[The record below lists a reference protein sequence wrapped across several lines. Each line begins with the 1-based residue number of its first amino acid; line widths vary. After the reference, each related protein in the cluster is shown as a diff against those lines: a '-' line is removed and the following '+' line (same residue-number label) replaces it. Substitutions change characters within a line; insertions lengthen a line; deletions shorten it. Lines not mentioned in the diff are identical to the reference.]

1 MAGDFLE
8 NEDKLRELIVQ
19 NRFNTSSTKVLIGS
33 PLKFGINP
41 LPFDLENSDSV
52 FLNPDLQRST
62 FGTPIFSNLILGDP
76 DNESNNTYTDFDGN
90 LINYPTLRIDTVMFV
105 VNLSKNIIKT
115 ATQGR
120 NGTIKEYVSDGAF
133 EIAATEEARKKG
145 LMHKK
150 KLNKNSGMLFVYPN
164 KSYLSFYMKNTFIP
178 LDIAFID
185 EQFRIVDIQQME
197 PLDETSIVSKKKA
210 QFALE
215 VNKGFFER
223 VGLKVGDKLE
233 VITAIPFISEE

>member
-1 MAGDFLE
+1 M
-8 NEDKLRELIVQ
+8 K
-19 NRFNTSSTKVLIGS
+19 
-33 PLKFGINP
+33 
-41 LPFDLENSDSV
+41 
-52 FLNPDLQRST
+52 
-62 FGTPIFSNLILGDP
+62 
-76 DNESNNTYTDFDGN
+76 
-90 LINYPTLRIDTVMFV
+90 RIIIK
-105 VNLSKNIIKT
+105 KNIVLYLIFFL
-115 ATQGR
+115 GISC
-120 NGTIKEYVSDGAF
+120 TISKLPKVKVEINKKEYSF